1 MFFERILEGVRLA
14 PARRVA
20 VAAAAG
26 RSVLEALT
34 EARDQGIAR
43 PLFFGDAARIEAEA
57 RTAGFAISPDEIADC
72 PDPHEAL
79 VSAVATVREGR
90 CGVLLKGK
98 VPTPEFL
105 RAVLD
110 RERGL
115 RGPGL
120 LTHMAAFELDALDR
134 PLFLTDSGLVATPD
148 LAQKEAIL
156 REGLRFLHGLGYAR
170 PKVAI
175 LAASEEPD
183 PRIPASRD
191 AVALVERA
199 AGDAFGAADI
209 AGPYAL
215 DLAISPTAAALKGVV
230 SPVAGRA
237 DLLLCPD
244 VVAGNL
250 LGKSMLYLAGARAAG
265 LVLGATAPVVMLSR
279 ADSPEARLRSLSL
292 AIAWDQ
298 ALRP

>member
-1 MFFERILEGVRLA
+1 MFFERLLEGARRA
-14 PARRVA
+14 PPRRVA

-26 RSVLEALT
+26 RSVLEALA
-34 EARDQGIAR
+34 EAREQGIAR
-43 PLFFGDAARIEAEA
+43 PLFFGDEEQLLAEAAR
-57 RTAGFAISPDEIADC
+57 AGIAISTEEIAHA
-72 PDPHEAL
+72 PDPHGAL
-79 VSAVATVREGR
+79 LAAVTAVRQGR
-90 CGVLLKGK
+90 CGVLLKGT
-98 VPTPEFL
+98 VPTPDFL

-134 PLFLTDSGLVATPD
+134 PLFLTDSGLNPAPD
-148 LAQKEAIL
+148 LARKEAIL
-156 REGLRFLHGLGYAR
+156 REGIRFLHGLGYAR

-183 PRIPASRD
+183 PHIPASRD

-215 DLAISPTAAALKGVV
+215 DLAVSPAAAASKGVV

-237 DLLLCPD
+237 DLLICPD

-250 LGKSMLYLAGARAAG
+250 LGKSMLFLAGARAAG
-265 LVLGATAPVVMLSR
+265 LILGAAAPVVMLSR

-298 ALRP
+298 ASRR

>member
-1 MFFERILEGVRLA
+1 MFFDRILEGVRGA

-26 RSVLEALT
+26 KSVLEALC
-34 EARDQGIAR
+34 EARDLGIAR
-43 PLFFGDAARIEAEA
+43 PLFFGAAAQLTAEA
-57 RTAGFAISPDEIADC
+57 RAAGLAVSPDEIADH

-79 VSAVATVREGR
+79 MAAVGAVRAGR

-98 VPTPEFL
+98 VPTPDFL

-110 RERGL
+110 RGRGL

-120 LTHMAAFELDALDR
+120 LTHMAAFELPALDR
-134 PLFLTDSGLVATPD
+134 PLFLTDSGLNPTPD

-156 REGLRFLHGLGYAR
+156 REGIRFLHGLGYTR

-215 DLAISPTAAALKGVV
+215 DLAVSPAAAALKGVV

-237 DLLLCPD
+237 DLLICPD

-265 LVLGATAPVVMLSR
+265 LLLGATAPVVMLSR
-279 ADSPEARLRSLSL
+279 ADGPEARLRSLSL

-298 ALRP
+298 AMHP